1 MISNLNK
8 NLNRRKVYPCLLQC
22 AKMDIKLPNLKMFIL
37 FSILWLYPSYLGKW
51 PLKYFLFKNNRAN
64 GGHSFTFGYLFCYAG
79 TEPTVSLEASA
90 LLQSCSPHYSFFLH
104 ISVQKGKKCCPC
116 ELCRQYKNLIFLL
129 IPQVKN
135 LKTKHSVL

>member
-8 NLNRRKVYPCLLQC
+8 ILNRRKGYPCLLQC
-22 AKMDIKLPNLKMFIL
+22 AKMDIKLPNFKMFTL
-37 FSILWLYPSYLGKW
+37 FSLLWLYPSYLGKW
-51 PLKYFLFKNNRAN
+51 PLKHFLFKNNRAN

-104 ISVQKGKKCCPC
+104 ISVQKEKKNAVPV
-116 ELCRQYKNLIFLL
+116 NS
-129 IPQVKN
+129 VGS
-135 LKTKHSVL
+135 TKI